1 MSDALLKEYDRVVEA
16 GKIDMFSWSLDVFTM
31 TWLIALLVFV
41 VLIVLTCYVSSVTYV
56 NSFVEVVHF
65 VSLSFCAVFLF
76 VYPMYVNTERVDQ
89 AIEEWKVNDVDPLF
103 EKLPLQKS
111 EIVYVKIDPEISN
124 ELRGGLYW
132 HATNTE
138 KLTPLVVSFKTK
150 DGVETLTNW
159 FNTKME
165 LTDEEKPYI
174 EYKRLHKHLGNDIK
188 SGIYEARIYL
198 PKDYTFTDIK

>member
-1 MSDALLKEYDRVVEA
+1 MSEALLKEYDRVVEA

-31 TWLIALLVFV
+31 TWLIALLFLVVSIVVMSYFNSVNTFV
-41 VLIVLTCYVSSVTYV
+41 DVL
-56 NSFVEVVHF
+56 HF
-65 VSLSFCAVFLF
+65 VSLSFCVVFLF
-76 VYPMYVNTERVDQ
+76 VYPMFVNTERVNQ

-159 FNTKME
+159 VTTTME